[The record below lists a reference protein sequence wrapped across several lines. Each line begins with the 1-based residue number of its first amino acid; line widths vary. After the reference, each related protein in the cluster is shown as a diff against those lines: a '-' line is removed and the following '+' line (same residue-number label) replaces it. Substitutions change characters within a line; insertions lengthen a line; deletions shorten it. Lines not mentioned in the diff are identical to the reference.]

1 MYPRYKKLNPVVAPP
16 TSHTQMD
23 PYSFTVADLAIEM
36 DYAEFLIRQLE
47 RKRATLQ
54 AQAGWSPEDEVYA
67 DDIDESLLNLDDFL
81 ADCRNALQ
89 TL

>member
-1 MYPRYKKLNPVVAPP
+1 MNPVVAPP
-16 TSHTQMD
+16 TSHQQMD
-23 PYSFTVADLAIEM
+23 PYTFSIADLAVEM

-67 DDIDESLLNLDDFL
+67 DDIDESLLNLNDFL
-81 ADCRNALQ
+81 ADCRTALE
-89 TL
+89 LL

>member
-1 MYPRYKKLNPVVAPP
+1 
-16 TSHTQMD
+16 MD
-23 PYSFTVADLAIEM
+23 PYTFSIADLAVEM

-67 DDIDESLLNLDDFL
+67 DDIDESLLNLNDFL
-81 ADCRNALQ
+81 ADCRTALEM
-89 TL
+89 L